1 MNREEAMLNSID
13 RVMRLLRRRPQDK
26 QHLGRGV
33 YRLLRRINENEG
45 ITTRELAES
54 LGMRTSSLNE
64 RLSRLEQ
71 ENIISRERDSKDQRI
86 FIVKL
91 NEGGVALLNELN
103 EERRQ
108 MNSFIGK
115 ILTDEEI
122 ETMTK
127 LAIKLGD
134 GLTLV
139 TEQEK
144 GDA

>member
-127 LAIKLGD
+127 LTIKLGD

>member
-1 MNREEAMLNSID
+1 MKREEAMLNSID

>member
-1 MNREEAMLNSID
+1 LNREEAMLNSID

-127 LAIKLGD
+127 LTIKLGD

>member
-1 MNREEAMLNSID
+1 
-13 RVMRLLRRRPQDK
+13 
-26 QHLGRGV
+26 
-33 YRLLRRINENEG
+33 
-45 ITTRELAES
+45 
-54 LGMRTSSLNE
+54 MRTSSLNE